1 MNWRVQQTEQPH
13 IRHLSIRLLWSQQLC
28 IIFFQ
33 VAVLSHLTAL
43 PVKHQPIAGAMRAVS
58 HGLTHHT
65 MTSVLLFMR
74 TCVPRVPNMINYI
87 FSPQLHLSNGKPLAL
102 PQETRPYA
110 SGFSIR
116 PLWSHQPNGREPQW
130 WTGFCHLPYYTVS
143 CSYPKLSVS
152 GLETAV
158 SSKGANF
165 PLCQQLA
172 PACSH
177 PQQNLS
183 SCPKMILMLD
193 STVLSES
200 SGAIWGVLSLTDLR
214 FPIYCAH
221 LRDLM

>member
-1 MNWRVQQTEQPH
+1 M
-13 IRHLSIRLLWSQQLC
+13 
-28 IIFFQ
+28 
-33 VAVLSHLTAL
+33 LSHLTAL
-43 PVKHQPIAGAMRAVS
+43 PVKHQPTAGAMRAVS

-65 MTSVLLFMR
+65 MTTVLFMR

-87 FSPQLHLSNGKPLAL
+87 FSPQLGLSNESHWPCCKKQRPMPVAFPLGHCDHISL
-102 PQETRPYA
+102 ME
-110 SGFSIR
+110 
-116 PLWSHQPNGREPQW
+116 REPQW

-152 GLETAV
+152 GPETAV

-177 PQQNLS
+177 PQQSLS

-200 SGAIWGVLSLTDLR
+200 FGAI
-214 FPIYCAH
+214 
-221 LRDLM
+221 